1 MEGINRKWDHALGN
15 PIPPRMVKDAPCKE
29 NILRGRGGHH
39 QTSGPHWDG
48 GWDPAPFFTSPYL
61 ITKDPETG
69 VRNIGT
75 YRMQVKGPD
84 TTGLLIGIRQDA
96 ALHIRK
102 NNAQN
107 KPTPMAV
114 VIGADPSIGYVSVSK
129 MSESAGQFGWPART
143 RGTGGFGALRNR
155 TAGSTGNRGNCS

>member
-1 MEGINRKWDHALGN
+1 M
-15 PIPPRMVKDAPCKE
+15 
-29 NILRGRGGHH
+29 
-39 QTSGPHWDG
+39 
-48 GWDPAPFFTSPYL
+48 APFPA
-61 ITKDPETG
+61 ETG

-75 YRMQVKGPD
+75 YRMQVKGPNK
-84 TTGLLIGIRQDA
+84 TGLLIGIRQDA

-129 MSESAGQFGWPART
+129 MSEALDEFAGA
-143 RGTGGFGALRNR
+143 GALRGEPVDLVPCETVPLEVPASAEIVHEDPGR
-155 TAGSTGNRGNCS
+155 DRGGDLRRGRAF